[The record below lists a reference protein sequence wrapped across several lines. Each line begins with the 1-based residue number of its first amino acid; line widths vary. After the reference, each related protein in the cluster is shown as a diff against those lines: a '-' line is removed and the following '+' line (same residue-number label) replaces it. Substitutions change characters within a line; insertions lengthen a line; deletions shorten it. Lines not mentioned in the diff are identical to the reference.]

1 MAAAA
6 TTLSARLKRGV
17 AAARLAD
24 ERQQRRPSSRT
35 PPSTMSSTLLEK
47 ARGALEEIEALESLA
62 VETMSGK
69 VSGAKASMERDGVLS
84 NVVDGMAKSA
94 EALTLL
100 YADRDGAYREE
111 VGRMRGVGVF
121 TNFYGALKETREYYA
136 RFARNAAFGAAA
148 GGARSA
154 VEAAKTVETQFSGEE
169 MWGKYLDLGRL
180 HRQFCNVPGAPGGIA
195 LEYVAYLRMLAS
207 VPFGEHLAIAE
218 GGDAAVSAKRRSH
231 GGYVRYVRDVDAYL
245 ADFWKRTQP
254 LVDLEPLLKPA
265 LDAFHVAWDAS
276 RTDALEGD
284 ELDLGPYGAAAEL
297 EALGLDRL
305 KRALAA
311 RGLKVGGDAE
321 ARAARLFAVKG
332 LAPEDVDPKLRQGR
346 KRARGGDGA
355 AGPDR
360 TSKKYAV
367 ALGEARVRC
376 LLAQHLE
383 TVLDAT
389 LRRAERKLTRTTD
402 EIRQELRDEEF
413 GVETAAVEEE
423 EEEDEEQAIDAPIY
437 NPKNLPLGWDG
448 RPIPYWLY
456 KLHGLDVS
464 YVCEICGNQTY
475 WGRRAFDQH
484 FNEWRH
490 SHGMRC
496 LRIPNTKHFHGVV
509 KMDDAVA
516 LWEQLQ
522 EKQDAEAFKPERDE
536 EYEDSDGNVLN
547 RATYEDLARQGLL

>member
-1 MAAAA
+1 
-6 TTLSARLKRGV
+6 
-17 AAARLAD
+17 
-24 ERQQRRPSSRT
+24 
-35 PPSTMSSTLLEK
+35 MSSTLLEK

-111 VGRMRGVGVF
+111 VGRMRGVGVSA
-121 TNFYGALKETREYYA
+121 TCPA
-136 RFARNAAFGAAA
+136 RPAASPWSMSRTCACS
-148 GGARSA
+148 RPCPS
-154 VEAAKTVETQFSGEE
+154 
-169 MWGKYLDLGRL
+169 
-180 HRQFCNVPGAPGGIA
+180 
-195 LEYVAYLRMLAS
+195 
-207 VPFGEHLAIAE
+207 GEHLAIAE

-231 GGYVRYVRDVDAYL
+231 GGYGRYVREMDDYL

-311 RGLKVGGDAE
+311 RGLK
-321 ARAARLFAVKG
+321 
-332 LAPEDVDPKLRQGR
+332 GR
-346 KRARGGDGA
+346 KRARDGDGA

-376 LLAQHLE
+376 LLSQHLE

-536 EYEDSDGNVLN
+536 EYEDSDGNVSTARPTD
-547 RATYEDLARQGLL
+547 RAAGL

>member
-1 MAAAA
+1 
-6 TTLSARLKRGV
+6 
-17 AAARLAD
+17 
-24 ERQQRRPSSRT
+24 
-35 PPSTMSSTLLEK
+35 MSSTLLEK
-47 ARGALEEIEALESLA
+47 ARSALEEIEALEQLA
-62 VETMSGK
+62 VETMNAK
-69 VSGAKASMERDGVLS
+69 VSGSKAQMERDQILA
-84 NVVDGMAKSA
+84 NVVEGMSSSA
-94 EALTLL
+94 TALNGL
-100 YADRDGAYREE
+100 YADVDGSYRDE
-111 VGRMRGVGVF
+111 VTNMRGVGVF

-136 RFARNAAFGAAA
+136 KFSSNALFGANSSGAAA
-148 GGARSA
+148 A
-154 VEAAKTVETQFSGEE
+154 VERAKAVSTAFSGEE

-180 HRQFCNVPGAPGGIA
+180 HRDFCNVPGAPGGIQ
-195 LEYVAYLRMLAS
+195 LEYVAFLRMLANR
-207 VPFGEHLAIAE
+207 PFGEHLAIAE
-218 GGDAAVSAKRRSH
+218 GNDPKVLERRASH
-231 GGYVRYVRDVDAYL
+231 GGYGRYVRDMDAYL
-245 ADFWKRTQP
+245 SDFWARTQP
-254 LVDLEPLLKPA
+254 LVDLDVLLAPA
-265 LDAFHVAWDAS
+265 ISEFHEAWDAKRES
-276 RTDALEGD
+276 ADAKGDALD
-284 ELDLGPYGAAAEL
+284 LDAYADAAAL

-305 KRALAA
+305 KRALVAL
-311 RGLKVGGDAE
+311 GLKCGGDAA
-321 ARAARLFAVKG
+321 ARAARLFSVKG
-332 LAPEDVDPKLRQGR
+332 LAPDEIDPKLRAKASK
-346 KRARGGDGA
+346 KRPRTNGDAMDTTATTNGANGA
-355 AGPDR
+355 ATHDR

-367 ALGEARVRC
+367 ALGEARVRA
-376 LLAQHLE
+376 LLSVHLQ

-402 EIRQELRDEEF
+402 EIHQERVDEEF
-413 GVETAAVEEE
+413 GVEVEAVEEE
-423 EEEDEEQAIDAPIY
+423 EEDDELAIDAPIY

-496 LRIPNTKHFHGVV
+496 LRIPNTSHFHGVV

-522 EKQDAEAFKPERDE
+522 EKADVEQFKPERDE